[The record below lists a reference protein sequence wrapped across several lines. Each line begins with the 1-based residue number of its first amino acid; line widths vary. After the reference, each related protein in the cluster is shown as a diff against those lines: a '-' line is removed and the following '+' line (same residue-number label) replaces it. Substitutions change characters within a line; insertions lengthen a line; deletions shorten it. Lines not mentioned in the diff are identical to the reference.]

1 MKLLTIN
8 DFCYKYQI
16 SEEQLRTYYYRNKKA
31 FARKNK
37 VLMVNETFFVRRK
50 NFQVKI
56 WNEAFALY
64 YFLKKK
70 MDNSDISQL
79 LTLIEV
85 GKVIKNKADIWN
97 AYLTKQVFKS
107 LDSEVIFYEIGVPLW
122 KFWRM
127 AKWAVHMMFRK
138 CGVPRNKRNLE
149 RVWND

>member
-1 MKLLTIN
+1 MKLLTISH
-8 DFCYKYQI
+8 FCDKYQI
-16 SEEQLRTYYYRNKKA
+16 SEEQLGTYYYRNKKA

-37 VLMVNETFFVRRK
+37 VLMVNETFLVSRK

-56 WNEAFALY
+56 WNEAFELY
-64 YFLKKK
+64 YFLSKK
-70 MDNSDISQL
+70 MTNTEISEML
-79 LTLIEV
+79 SLIEV
-85 GKVIKNKADIWN
+85 GKVVKNKVDIWN

-107 LDSEVIFYEIGVPLW
+107 LDSEIMFYEVGIPLY

-149 RVWND
+149 KVWND